1 MDAILILIMLV
12 AMPIVIVSKVRMLF
26 IHYNNMI
33 DFRHYQFNEE
43 DYQLDV
49 DFAVDAMI
57 ETYLREG
64 DGDSE
69 EEARKKITPKMRSHI
84 AFRAYS
90 EQKKIETRQ
99 FFTSLA
105 EVVVLVAFFLFDF
118 NQYLKIVF
126 F

>member
-69 EEARKKITPKMRSHI
+69 EEAR
-84 AFRAYS
+84 
-90 EQKKIETRQ
+90 
-99 FFTSLA
+99 
-105 EVVVLVAFFLFDF
+105 
-118 NQYLKIVF
+118 
-126 F
+126 